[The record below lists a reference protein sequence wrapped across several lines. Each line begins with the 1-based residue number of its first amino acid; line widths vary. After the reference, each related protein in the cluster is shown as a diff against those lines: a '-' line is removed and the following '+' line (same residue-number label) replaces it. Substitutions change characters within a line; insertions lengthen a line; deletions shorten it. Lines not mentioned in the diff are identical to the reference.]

1 MSTLKRWLLRIV
13 LSLLA
18 LVALVLVVVIGGA
31 LMLAPTPPPESA
43 ALREVP
49 PPSIDTAPGT
59 DKPTLILLHGAGL
72 NAHMWDA
79 VIRDID
85 PRWRVLSIDLPG
97 HGARSAEWYSAPA
110 ARDAVAAAARS
121 VAPAPVVLAGDSLGG
136 YSAML
141 AADAIPPAQLRGL
154 VIAGASVN
162 FPQRLPLKKW
172 PERLMVRWMLFLKD
186 PDELAPKALARFGV
200 SARDQQAILAS
211 GVTLS
216 AVEPAVDALMGH
228 DFLPVLRRTRQP
240 ILFVN
245 GDGDTDRIAAEPVFL
260 AAAPNASSELFRD
273 TGHGVSMLRPKEFA
287 VLLNRF
293 ADRVFADDG
302 TDPVETP

>member
-1 MSTLKRWLLRIV
+1 MNTSRRWLRRI
-13 LSLLA
+13 LLTVAA
-18 LVALVLVVVIGGA
+18 LVVLVLVVVIGGG
-31 LMLAPTPPPESA
+31 LLLAPTPPTASTALSA
-43 ALREVP
+43 VP
-49 PPSIDTAPGT
+49 PPAIDTAPGSN
-59 DKPTLILLHGAGL
+59 KPTLILLHGAGL

-110 ARDAVAAAARS
+110 AREAVAAAARS

-141 AADAIPPAQLRGL
+141 AADAIPPTQLRGL

-162 FPQRLPLKKW
+162 FPPRLPLKKW
-172 PERLMVRWMLFLKD
+172 SERLMVRWMLFLKD
-186 PDELAPKALARFGV
+186 PDELAPKALSRFGV

-216 AVEPAVDALMGH
+216 AVEPAVDALMGQ
-228 DFLPVLRRTRQP
+228 DFLPRLRRTPQP

-245 GDGDTDRIAAEPVFL
+245 GDGDTDRVAAEPIFL

-287 VLLNRF
+287 ALLNRF
-293 ADRVFADDG
+293 ADRVFVQDG
-302 TDPVETP
+302 GTAVESP